1 MLLSISFRV
10 VGVVVVSVIVELEA
24 GDLGSGSSEGCLGY
38 GLVDGG
44 GCGGFGSG
52 SFLERYW
59 HSGCGEGRGCP
70 SGSSGSTSGSTSGF
84 VYVHVHVGVDMTGS
98 DDCLRKQ
105 EHGDHRHGHR

>member
-1 MLLSISFRV
+1 
-10 VGVVVVSVIVELEA
+10 
-24 GDLGSGSSEGCLGY
+24 LGY

-44 GCGGFGSG
+44 GCGGGGLIVGSG
-52 SFLERYW
+52 SFLERNR
-59 HSGCGEGRGCP
+59 HGGCGEGRGCP
-70 SGSSGSTSGSTSGF
+70 SGSSGSTSGF

>member
-10 VGVVVVSVIVELEA
+10 VGVVSVIVELEA

-44 GCGGFGSG
+44 GCGGGGLIIGSG
-52 SFLERYW
+52 SLHERYW
-59 HSGCGEGRGCP
+59 HGGCGEGRGCP
-70 SGSSGSTSGSTSGF
+70 CGSSGSTSG
-84 VYVHVHVGVDMTGS
+84 YVHVNVHVGVGVGVDMTGS

-105 EHGDHRHGHR
+105 EHGDHRR